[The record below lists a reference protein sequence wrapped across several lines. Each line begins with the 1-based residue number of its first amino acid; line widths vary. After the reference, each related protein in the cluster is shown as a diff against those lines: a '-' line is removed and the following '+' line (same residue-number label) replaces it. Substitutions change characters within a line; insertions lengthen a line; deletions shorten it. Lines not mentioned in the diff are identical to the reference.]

1 MLIISNPIKMLNL
14 CKTKATEHK
23 SKVQAL
29 SFNLREARFITLTG
43 YSPPV
48 REAKAGTEAE
58 TMECWLLTCC
68 SISQSGYLYTVQVHL
83 PRMTPLSE
91 LALIRQIAMTTSQ
104 SNVGNSSSQMTL
116 VWVEFTKVS
125 SRLHSKKKP

>member
-23 SKVQAL
+23 SKVPAF
-29 SFNLREARFITLTG
+29 SCNLREARFITLTG

-48 REAKAGTEAE
+48 REAKAGTEAK
-58 TMECWLLTCC
+58 TMVIDLLLHQSVWLP
-68 SISQSGYLYTVQVHL
+68 LYSAGPPAQDDT
-83 PRMTPLSE
+83 LSE
-91 LALIRQIAMTTSQ
+91 LALIRQLAMTTSQ
-104 SNVGNSSSQMTL
+104 SNAGNSSSQMTL

-125 SRLHSKKKP
+125 SRLHNKKKP